1 MTSLVWLFR
10 DLWIVF
16 RPAQKKNVFTSLS
29 IVDRKSLFQSSDY
42 VMWFFNAFYLFRDK
56 EDEALLMPILN
67 SHLLQSTSKLLK
79 TLSIFA
85 IWITDQLEVPIIV
98 VIPK

>member
-1 MTSLVWLFR
+1 M
-10 DLWIVF
+10 
-16 RPAQKKNVFTSLS
+16 
-29 IVDRKSLFQSSDY
+29 VDRKSLFQSSDY

-67 SHLLQSTSKLLK
+67 SHLLQSTSKLLLK
-79 TLSIFA
+79 TLSLFA
-85 IWITDQLEVPIIV
+85 IWITDQLEVPISV